1 MDKHVPSCIR
11 GIRLRGRNIRRN
23 GRERSNAVCPQTELA
38 KTDSGSGQSN
48 RAISL
53 AKAAAADSWQSVI
66 FVETKAQ
73 RYIGNEVAFDELMS
87 IYTTWKSFPPSERE
101 YPPQLR

>member
-38 KTDSGSGQSN
+38 KRILEAAKVTGQYLWLKPL
-48 RAISL
+48 RQIH
-53 AKAAAADSWQSVI
+53 
-66 FVETKAQ
+66 
-73 RYIGNEVAFDELMS
+73 GN
-87 IYTTWKSFPPSERE
+87 
-101 YPPQLR
+101 Q